1 MRARLWMPLVGMVVG
16 MGWLGACAPPPKQAE
31 VPDDTRETGMEGTP
45 AAAADPAALPSE
57 GPPAKEAA
65 EMKAKCCVECKQGLA
80 KDRSGSD
87 PKTVPCADYTDT
99 LSPWCLE
106 FFRGTPTMAAACNEE

>member
-1 MRARLWMPLVGMVVG
+1 MRARTLALMVVTAMCTVG
-16 MGWLGACAPPPKQAE
+16 IAACAPPPKQAE
-31 VPDDTRETGMEGTP
+31 VADDTRETGMEQSQAETATMP
-45 AAAADPAALPSE
+45 TE

-65 EMKAKCCVECKQGLA
+65 EMRTKCCAECKIGMD

-106 FFRGTPTMAAACNEE
+106 FFRGTPTMAASCAQ